1 MAQSTDNDDSGGE
14 LTDAEKRELDRRLA
28 AYEASGYKGDSWEN
42 AVERIR
48 AKKTA
53 SPSVRNESRG
63 DAAMTQPADAQDD
76 FELTD
81 AQKHEL
87 DRRLAA
93 YEANPDDVIPWE
105 TVRKEL
111 WHNKEDPK

>member
-1 MAQSTDNDDSGGE
+1 MNQPADNREDCE

-53 SPSVRNESRG
+53 SPRVPQQNRG
-63 DAAMTQPADAQDD
+63 GAAMTQPTDNQDD

-81 AQKHEL
+81 AQKREL

-105 TVRKEL
+105 TVRKEM
-111 WHNKEDPK
+111 WRRIDP